1 MKKRNFL
8 IPLASL
14 VATLGAVDVN
24 ATQTALDLNA
34 SDKAAVSITNND
46 QSSAFAFV
54 LQRPEQRL
62 MTADHYSHSSHSSH
76 RSHSSHYSSRY

>member
-14 VATLGAVDVN
+14 VATLGVTDVN
-24 ATQTALDLNA
+24 ANQIA
-34 SDKAAVSITNND
+34 SDPIISSKEMISSANND
-46 QSSAFAFV
+46 QNTTFAFV

-76 RSHSSHYSSRY
+76 RSHSSHYSARY